1 MDLLQLLILAVLGT
15 LGGALSGVAGV
26 GGGIVFVPT
35 LVYAAGWDIKEA
47 VAASLVIVIFSSLS
61 GTVRNQRSEDPVD
74 WRATAVL
81 SLAVAP
87 ASLIGVYISTV
98 SSTTLVQFVFAAVL
112 LALAYPTARG
122 RGPSAQRKETSLPLV
137 LLAGVGIGALAGLV
151 GIGGGV
157 VLVPLLTLG
166 FGLRTKRAISTSLA
180 VVLFTGI
187 VASIG
192 YIVGGFWDLV
202 SLPPLILGSMVGAW
216 FGVRLRERLPDKTV
230 RLGFAAFMVITA
242 LRILSDAAGIL

>member
-1 MDLLQLLILAVLGT
+1 MDLLQLLILAVLGL
-15 LGGALSGVAGV
+15 LGGALSGLAGV

-35 LVYAAGWDIKEA
+35 LVYAAGWNIKEA
-47 VAASLVIVIFSSLS
+47 VAASLVIVVFSSLS

-74 WRATAVL
+74 WRAAAIL

-87 ASLIGVYISTV
+87 ASLIGVYV
-98 SSTTLVQFVFAAVL
+98 SSVSSATLVQFVFAAVL

-122 RGPSAQRKETSLPLV
+122 GGPTGEGKDTSLPLI

-166 FGLRTKRAISTSLA
+166 FGLGTKRAISTSLA
-180 VVLFTGI
+180 VVLSTGI
-187 VASIG
+187 VGSLG
-192 YIVGGFWDLV
+192 YIVGGFSDLV
-202 SLPPLILGSMVGAW
+202 SLPPLILGSMIGAW
-216 FGVRLRERLPDKTV
+216 FGVRLRDRLPERVV
-230 RLGFAAFMVITA
+230 RLGFASFMVITA
-242 LRILSDAAGIL
+242 LRILGDATGTL